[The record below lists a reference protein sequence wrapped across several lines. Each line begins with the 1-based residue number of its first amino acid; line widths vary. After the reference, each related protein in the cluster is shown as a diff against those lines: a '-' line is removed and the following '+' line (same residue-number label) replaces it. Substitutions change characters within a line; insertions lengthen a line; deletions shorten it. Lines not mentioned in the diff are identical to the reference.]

1 MGILSDYIVKLD
13 SVSLAYSKNRTIL
26 DNVSVGFKKGNVSAI
41 IGESGVGK
49 STLLKLINGSLSKED
64 VYKYEGCTSIDGK
77 SVFDEKSDKRKVGTV
92 YQNPDNQIVFT
103 NVEDELIFGM
113 ENYAMSKEEMDNRL
127 DSVTT
132 ELNIK
137 HLLERNPHEL
147 SGGEKQLVILGAI
160 LCLDIEILILDEC
173 MAQIDMDGKKLIK
186 DTIKKLK
193 SEGKTIIMVEHEHE
207 NLDIVDD
214 IFVLKDMKLQKCDR

>member
-64 VYKYEGCTSIDGK
+64 VYKYEGCISIDGK

-113 ENYAMSKEEMDNRL
+113 ENYAMSKEEMDSRL

-132 ELNIK
+132 ELNMK